1 MMNDSHVKTGL
12 DAYETFLLTLGE
24 KDRRNIRKH
33 LATCEAM
40 PTQQHAVLWK
50 RLACSLAALG
60 GTWAKTTGMRA
71 VQFFVADGNYRIQ
84 TFALEDTGDGIISI
98 YARDALD
105 AARTAG
111 IVVVPVGT
119 SDHSLAY
126 EVGDLPGLTVRVE
139 VLSASKTVDA
149 PEYYRHLLGWNR
161 KALRIILPTNAG
173 RAQLAAC
180 DALCGLSV
188 RQAAQDASTASP
200 QAEKVTV

>member
-1 MMNDSHVKTGL
+1 MINDFDVKTGL
-12 DAYETFLLTLGE
+12 DAYETFLLTMGE

-33 LATCEAM
+33 VATCEDE

-50 RLACSLAALG
+50 RLACTLAALG
-60 GTWAKTTGMRA
+60 GKWVKTTGHRA
-71 VQFFVADGNYRIQ
+71 VQFFVADGNYRVQ
-84 TFALEDTGDGIISI
+84 TFALEDTGDGTISV
-98 YARDALD
+98 YAPDALQAARD
-105 AARTAG
+105 AG

-119 SDHSLAY
+119 PDNTLAY

-139 VLSASKTVDA
+139 VLSTSKTVDA

-173 RAQLAAC
+173 RAQLIAC

-188 RQAAQDASTASP
+188 RRATAPLLTTSHD
-200 QAEKVTV
+200 EKVPV